1 MAGRIPERFI
11 DELLTRIDIVDVIG
25 ERVPLKKSGR
35 DWSARCP
42 FHDERSPSFTVSQN
56 KQFYHCFGC
65 GAHGSAIRFLMDY
78 DRLEFPDAIEELAA
92 RAGLKVEYEGGQ
104 RAAPR
109 EDVGDLYALLD
120 AAARWYHEQLA
131 HSGAARAYFEQ
142 RGLDA
147 AIIERFRLGYAPDA
161 WDALKNALGGTPQR
175 LALLDKAGML
185 ASGDRGSRYDRFR
198 DRVMFPILDRRGRT
212 IAFGGR
218 ILAPQKAKS
227 TETGKAETQDASLK
241 ESGEG
246 PPVFDSRVQDA
257 RTSQTSPVPDS
268 RAQDARKSEGP
279 KYLNSPETPLFHKGR
294 ELFGLWQVR
303 AAHTKIARLIVVEGY
318 MDVIAL
324 HQVGITQAVATLGT
338 ATTSDHAELLF
349 RNAADVHFCF
359 DGDRAGRQAAWR
371 AVESV
376 LPRMRDGR
384 QAWFLFLPDGED
396 PDSLVRKEGVDG
408 FERRLAAA
416 TPLSE
421 FFFAE
426 HARDVNLASIDGK
439 ARLAERA
446 RPMLAQIPDGA
457 FRDLMAEEL
466 ERLTGARTV
475 PLGGSAHAG
484 VQANAHLR
492 AARGRP
498 PQRSLVRTA
507 ITLLVQYPSL
517 GPAIE
522 PPWSFAVLRQ
532 PGVALLVELVK
543 LCRERPHLT
552 TGALLEHFAGREE
565 AAALNKLATV
575 DALIGNEA
583 QARADFLGAIAQ
595 LDVQTM
601 QQRLDDLRAKQLEG
615 GLGPEEADELRR
627 LLVSKPAHRLG

>member
-11 DELLTRIDIVDVIG
+11 DDLLTRIDIVDVIQ
-25 ERVPLKKSGR
+25 ERVTLKKAGR

-42 FHDERSPSFTVSQN
+42 FHDERSPSFTVSPA

-92 RAGLKVEYEGGQ
+92 RAGLKVEYEGGE
-104 RAAPR
+104 REKPR
-109 EDVGDLYALLD
+109 EDVSDLYTLLD
-120 AAARWYHEQLA
+120 SAATFYREQLA
-131 HSGAARAYFEQ
+131 RNPAAREYFEQ
-142 RGLDA
+142 RGLDDGTLK
-147 AIIERFRLGYAPDA
+147 RFNLGFAPNQ
-161 WDALKNALGGTPQR
+161 WDALKSALGTTPQR

-185 ASGDRGSRYDRFR
+185 ASGDRGNKYDRFR

-218 ILAPQKAKS
+218 IFDKRA
-227 TETGKAETQDASLK
+227 DASPLL
-241 ESGEG
+241 
-246 PPVFDSRVQDA
+246 
-257 RTSQTSPVPDS
+257 DS
-268 RAQDARKSEGP
+268 RAEDVRTDANADRSEESERKGAGGP

-303 AAHTKIARLIVVEGY
+303 DANQKIARLLVVEGY

-324 HQVGITQAVATLGT
+324 HQYGITQAVATLGT
-338 ATTSDHAELLF
+338 ATTSDHAEILF
-349 RNAADVHFCF
+349 RNAADVFFCF

-384 QAWFLFLPDGED
+384 QAWFLFVPDGED
-396 PDSLVRKEGVDG
+396 PDSLIRAEGVDG
-408 FERRLAAA
+408 FEQRLKQA

-426 HARDVNLASIDGK
+426 TGKDVNLASIDGK

-446 RPMLAQIPDGA
+446 RPLIGQIPDGA
-457 FRDLMAEEL
+457 FRDLMYVEL
-466 ERLTGARTV
+466 ERLSGAKTAQSANSVQSAGSGSQRGSRPAQRT
-475 PLGGSAHAG
+475 
-484 VQANAHLR
+484 
-492 AARGRP
+492 
-498 PQRSLVRTA
+498 LVRTA
-507 ITLLVQYPSL
+507 VALLVQT
-517 GPAIE
+517 PALAAEIE
-522 PPWSFAVLRQ
+522 PPWTFSELRQ
-532 PGVALLVELVK
+532 PGVPLLVELVGI
-543 LCRERPHLT
+543 CRDRPALT

-565 AAALNKLATV
+565 AVALNKLATLDLLV
-575 DALIGNEA
+575 DQG

-595 LDVQTM
+595 LDVQTS
-601 QQRLDDLRAKQLEG
+601 QQRLDDLIARQLDG
-615 GLGPEEADELRR
+615 GLSDTERDELRR
-627 LLVSKPAHRLG
+627 LMVNKPAHRPRR